1 MFLKHFDP
9 LKDGK
14 TEDNNLDNQQ
24 KFLHSLQNALQEV
37 MKNFDDLEGSVK
49 KYPVKTLPNKVNA
62 LGNLSTLHR
71 DQDEDSVALLNDY
84 NHSLRS
90 YNRITGKLKEML
102 IVIKIF
108 NKV

>member
-1 MFLKHFDP
+1 MFFKYLNP

-37 MKNFDDLEGSVK
+37 MKNFDDLEGSVN

-90 YNRITGKLKEML
+90 YNRITGKFQEMP